1 MPIPKIK
8 WAFPQ
13 TENNNNNNNNNN
25 KELIPTLAVYIYI
38 FLKICYV
45 LGAWVRFF
53 RARLIK
59 KDIFFAYTPP
69 KKMRFLTIF
78 NENIFFQNSGD

>member
-13 TENNNNNNNNNN
+13 TENNNNNNNN

-38 FLKICYV
+38 YF
-45 LGAWVRFF
+45 
-53 RARLIK
+53 
-59 KDIFFAYTPP
+59 
-69 KKMRFLTIF
+69 
-78 NENIFFQNSGD
+78 

>member
-38 FLKICYV
+38 YF
-45 LGAWVRFF
+45 
-53 RARLIK
+53 
-59 KDIFFAYTPP
+59 
-69 KKMRFLTIF
+69 
-78 NENIFFQNSGD
+78 

>member
-13 TENNNNNNNNNN
+13 TENNNNDNNNNNNN

-38 FLKICYV
+38 YF
-45 LGAWVRFF
+45 
-53 RARLIK
+53 
-59 KDIFFAYTPP
+59 
-69 KKMRFLTIF
+69 
-78 NENIFFQNSGD
+78 